1 MVNLH
6 FQKGNGNSTLTKG
19 NFCPANGEYL
29 KLRVFRFV
37 CKPARVRWTKLGG
50 LDNLAVQESFPKDRQ
65 ADKKRWTSDRKHLR
79 GLRNLTM
86 ILKF

>member
-29 KLRVFRFV
+29 
-37 CKPARVRWTKLGG
+37 
-50 LDNLAVQESFPKDRQ
+50 
-65 ADKKRWTSDRKHLR
+65 R
-79 GLRNLTM
+79 GLCRSLIECCIFAKNLFNM
-86 ILKF
+86 ELIIKKIKDLFEIFKYFCGFKIISKWK